1 MYVVQISLPFILFFW
16 LTEILDCNKDSWVV
30 LQRDSRIPND
40 ADGSE
45 LDEFFME
52 YADTTGRSTF
62 IYAITAFAEIFRLS

>member
-1 MYVVQISLPFILFFW
+1 M
-16 LTEILDCNKDSWVV
+16 

-45 LDEFFME
+45 LDEFFVE
-52 YADTTGRSTF
+52 YTDTTGRSTF